1 MGNSWIDMEHR
12 EAVFILPFD
21 DSNVPNV
28 QFVWDYIEQ
37 GFRMQ
42 TGLTVTGGSTYLP
55 EINTVLVAGTYQ
67 SGVGPSQVAKK
78 GVFAINRQF
87 PGITNPPIARTA
99 TYKSGWMSFGQGPR
113 RTETFRAAQLV
124 LTSEEKSSGNVDIK
138 MFQDWI
144 LDAEVSP
151 VSTNAMHPE
160 SSTIATYGSA
170 TYGTDVW
177 RSYRT
182 YTDKVA
188 VDLPSESHHC
198 IHIETTSPYSLYN
211 VDVWGPKIAGS
222 GSRNPT
228 NDD

>member
-1 MGNSWIDMEHR
+1 
-12 EAVFILPFD
+12 
-21 DSNVPNV
+21 
-28 QFVWDYIEQ
+28 
-37 GFRMQ
+37 
-42 TGLTVTGGSTYLP
+42 
-55 EINTVLVAGTYQ
+55 VAGTYR
-67 SGVGPSQVAKK
+67 SSSNTRK
-78 GVFAINRQF
+78 GVFALNRQF
-87 PGITNPPIARTA
+87 PDMNKPPDSRTA

-151 VSTNAMHPE
+151 VSTNALHLE

-182 YTDKVA
+182 YTEKVS

-198 IHIETTSPYSLYN
+198 IHIETTAPYSLYN